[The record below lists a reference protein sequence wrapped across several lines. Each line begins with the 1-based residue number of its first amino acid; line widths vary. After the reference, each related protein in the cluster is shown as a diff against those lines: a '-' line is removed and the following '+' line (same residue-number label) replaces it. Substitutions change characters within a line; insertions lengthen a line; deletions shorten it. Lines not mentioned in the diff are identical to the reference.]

1 VLWVAKGLASNAGPR
16 GCFTTRFASTVSAP
30 DMVTRAAFLVGM
42 RGGRFGFQAWGRAPI
57 APCFASPYEGPSDS
71 INHRAG
77 AGGYASYPLA
87 AGPSPISS
95 GDAHEWYVPGHAY
108 TVLEV
113 DPATRKITL
122 RNPWGHQPDPDGV
135 FSIPIETFLETFP
148 MVATIVDE
156 K

>member
-1 VLWVAKGLASNAGPR
+1 MLWVAKGLASNAGPR

-57 APCFASPYEGPSDS
+57 APCSASPYEGPSDS

-95 GDAHEWYVPGHAY
+95 GDTHVYG
-108 TVLEV
+108 
-113 DPATRKITL
+113 PASRRESRYPESGCLSGKAL
-122 RNPWGHQPDPDGV
+122 GV
-135 FSIPIETFLETFP
+135 FASGGLNG
-148 MVATIVDE
+148 
-156 K
+156 